1 MTHTAIDSVKALDW
15 LAWFRLFS
23 RERLAVASKTELRR
37 WFDAGNVQMNGERV
51 EWGEPMD
58 FPLISVV
65 IFPNGKRIT
74 LL

>member
-1 MTHTAIDSVKALDW
+1 MQLVPLGHRAVDW
-15 LAWFRLFS
+15 LAQFGLWS
-23 RERLAVASKTELRR
+23 RERMAVASKTELRR
-37 WFDAGNVQMNGERV
+37 WFAAGNVVVNGERL
-51 EWGEPMD
+51 EADEPMD